1 MKRLLLPAAL
11 AVLVQASLT
20 TGASAQDSKVFGTWL
35 TASGTAQIKIVSCS
49 DAASGPLCGFVV
61 GLKDPKGPD
70 GKSVPPEEATD
81 FRNGD
86 PKLRERKVIGMPL
99 IWGFKK
105 TADANAFEGGQIY
118 NGEDGKIYSANIDL
132 EADGRLKL
140 RGYVGSPMFGQT
152 QYWTRVSQ

>member
-1 MKRLLLPAAL
+1 MTRWLLAAAL
-11 AVLVQASLT
+11 ALFAAPAVAQQA
-20 TGASAQDSKVFGTWL
+20 GVMGTWL
-35 TASGTAQIKIVSCS
+35 SASGVAQIRISPCA

-61 GLKDPKGPD
+61 GLIDPKGPD
-70 GKSVPPEEATD
+70 GKVVAPEAVSD
-81 FRNGD
+81 YRNQN
-86 PKLRERKVIGMPL
+86 PALRSRKVIGMPL

-105 TADANAFEGGQIY
+105 TSNANAFEGGQIY